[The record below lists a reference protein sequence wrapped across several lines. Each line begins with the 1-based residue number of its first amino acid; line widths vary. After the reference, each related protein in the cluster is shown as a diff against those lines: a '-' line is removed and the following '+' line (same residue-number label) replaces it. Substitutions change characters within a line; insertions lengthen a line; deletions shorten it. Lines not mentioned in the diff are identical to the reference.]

1 MAQLNFGLN
10 INEDRQKN
18 GYDFYEQNLSSTLK
32 AVAEENWNFNPLQMT
47 RNYFDLVKAKQIEIS
62 KNNEPVPRDELNKK
76 YSDLGLFFENDEFQ
90 SVVDIMVDEKK
101 EERDRQSIISRG
113 PKGSWN
119 PFKSGFYVG
128 AAKVGTGLAVSL
140 ADPFNVAL
148 SFVPVVGQSKFA
160 YLAARTSLRTARLTK
175 GAVEG
180 AVGAT
185 ILEPIVYNV
194 AQKLQ
199 ADYTLTD
206 SLLNITFGTVI
217 GGGLHVGIGKLKDMN
232 TAKKF
237 NSRLNKIRKDKED
250 GKFGPDQPDPELNLY
265 REYYPV
271 EGETMMALAKTDPKT
286 RRLLLE
292 KSVRDIVTEEGVDA
306 SPVVN
311 SDPTLKKVSETVT
324 QPPQNIPTKT
334 KINQTTEAND
344 VATKVPRNQNTIN
357 NPEIESIEKRLETQK
372 QRQTQKYGKDLE
384 FGDDPKAKITEIAK
398 NELDEVNTK
407 SKDLQEAVS
416 DYINCTSG
424 R

>member
-1 MAQLNFGLN
+1 
-10 INEDRQKN
+10 
-18 GYDFYEQNLSSTLK
+18 
-32 AVAEENWNFNPLQMT
+32 
-47 RNYFDLVKAKQIEIS
+47 
-62 KNNEPVPRDELNKK
+62 
-76 YSDLGLFFENDEFQ
+76 
-90 SVVDIMVDEKK
+90 
-101 EERDRQSIISRG
+101 
-113 PKGSWN
+113 
-119 PFKSGFYVG
+119 
-128 AAKVGTGLAVSL
+128 
-140 ADPFNVAL
+140 
-148 SFVPVVGQSKFA
+148 
-160 YLAARTSLRTARLTK
+160 
-175 GAVEG
+175 
-180 AVGAT
+180 
-185 ILEPIVYNV
+185 
-194 AQKLQ
+194 
-199 ADYTLTD
+199 
-206 SLLNITFGTVI
+206 
-217 GGGLHVGIGKLKDMN
+217 MN